1 MLRAYAQLCTFHH
14 RLFILFLMPDN
25 LSISLVIYYPDEAVL
40 AETLNTLYH
49 AADFAKSNGVI
60 EDFYLVIVD
69 NSASNFNS
77 ETYEAFKMRIML
89 PIWSGR
95 MTFLV
100 APHNLGYGRG
110 HNLAI
115 NERCENFHLILNP
128 DVILNQ
134 NAVLESIH
142 YLRQY
147 SQVGM
152 VTPISFRL
160 DGQQEYLCKRYPT
173 LWILFLRGFA
183 PKWLKQWFKA
193 QLVHYELSDLDNS
206 SRNDV
211 LIASGCFMFFRK
223 QALLDVDGFSE
234 RFFLY
239 FEDFDLSLRLL
250 RFNWQIAF
258 VPAVKIIHHGGH
270 SAKKGYQHIR
280 MFVQSAGLFFSR
292 HGWRF
297 W

>member
-1 MLRAYAQLCTFHH
+1 
-14 RLFILFLMPDN
+14 MPDN
-25 LSISLVIYYPDEAVL
+25 LSISLVIFDSDEAL
-40 AETLNTLYH
+40 LIQTLKTLYS

-60 EDFYLVIVD
+60 EDFSLVMVD
-69 NSASNFNS
+69 NSVGNDLNA
-77 ETYEAFKMRIML
+77 EAYEAFKLRIML

-95 MTFLV
+95 MTFLT
-100 APHNLGYGRG
+100 APDNLGYGRG

-115 NERCENFHLILNP
+115 KNRCENYHLILNP
-128 DVILNQ
+128 DVILDQ
-134 NAVLESIH
+134 RALYEAIC
-142 YLRQY
+142 YLQQH

-160 DGQQEYLCKRYPT
+160 NGQQEYLCKRYPT

-183 PKWLKQWFKA
+183 PIWLKKWFNK
-193 QLVHYELSDLDNS
+193 QLAYYQSSDLDNIN
-206 SRNDV
+206 RNDV

-223 QALLDVDGFSE
+223 QALLATEGFSE

-250 RFNWQIAF
+250 QLNWQIAF

-270 SAKKGYQHIR
+270 SAKKGYHHIR
-280 MFVQSAGLFFSR
+280 MFIKSAGLFFSR